1 MRQTVLP
8 TMTAERP
15 RRCGA
20 RAPRVALLRVH
31 VRPGA
36 PGCVLAFPSP
46 PNQVDRRV
54 TRRRD
59 TRSRSYAPAAVMS
72 SKMPNKMLI
81 DATHP
86 EETRVVVVRGNR
98 VEEFDF
104 ETAQR
109 KQLRGNIYL
118 AKVTRVEPS
127 LQAAFIE
134 YGGNRHG
141 FLAFSEIH
149 PDYYQIPVADRQ
161 ALIDADARAAR
172 DDEEDDEHHRGGRAR
187 PRGRNPRRARP
198 RARRDE
204 TMSSDPLAVEEMPA
218 GESILGDPLPG
229 ELPQSAS
236 E

>member
-1 MRQTVLP
+1 MGRV
-8 TMTAERP
+8 
-15 RRCGA
+15 RC
-20 RAPRVALLRVH
+20 
-31 VRPGA
+31 GA

-59 TRSRSYAPAAVMS
+59 TPSRKYAPAAS
-72 SKMPNKMLI
+72 KRSKMPNKILI

-161 ALIDADARAAR
+161 ALIEADERAHREAEEESENRSSRRRSRHRNSRRRGHGERVQSGVVRAAPEAEGLQETHAHSEEGHH
-172 DDEEDDEHHRGGRAR
+172 DE
-187 PRGRNPRRARP
+187 
-198 RARRDE
+198 
-204 TMSSDPLAVEEMPA
+204 
-218 GESILGDPLPG
+218 
-229 ELPQSAS
+229 
-236 E
+236 

>member
-1 MRQTVLP
+1 
-8 TMTAERP
+8 
-15 RRCGA
+15 
-20 RAPRVALLRVH
+20 
-31 VRPGA
+31 
-36 PGCVLAFPSP
+36 
-46 PNQVDRRV
+46 
-54 TRRRD
+54 
-59 TRSRSYAPAAVMS
+59 
-72 SKMPNKMLI
+72 MPNKMLI

-149 PDYYQIPVADRQ
+149 PDYFQIPVADRERLLAEQRAQ
-161 ALIDADARAAR
+161 AEEADERQDERHERFSGRDHDRDNDREVADEAPEPTVAEATAQQADESARVT
-172 DDEEDDEHHRGGRAR
+172 E
-187 PRGRNPRRARP
+187 
-198 RARRDE
+198 
-204 TMSSDPLAVEEMPA
+204 V
-218 GESILGDPLPG
+218 
-229 ELPQSAS
+229 
-236 E
+236 